1 MATGLS
7 TIPSI
12 RESVLPYEQV
22 SNMSVTLANQ
32 VRLMQTMKSVY
43 QADQQIKLLNLQAE
57 VDSLLEQLQNLKQ
70 QRMASNNHS

>member
-1 MATGLS
+1 MSTGLY
-7 TIPSI
+7 TVPSI

-57 VDSLLEQLQNLKQ
+57 VDCLLEQLQNLKQ
-70 QRMASNNHS
+70 QRIASGN